1 MERNLIPDIGCNM
14 NSDLIPEKIR
24 NLRKSGE
31 NPSCSCCSM
40 EEYENFLIGE
50 YGAEKILEVKR
61 EEERY
66 KKWLENL
73 SDVEKIAILIAG
85 FCGIPK
91 DVLDKI

>member
-1 MERNLIPDIGCNM
+1 MMTEVIIGW
-14 NSDLIPEKIR
+14 DLTNESNK
-24 NLRKSGE
+24 
-31 NPSCSCCSM
+31 
-40 EEYENFLIGE
+40 
-50 YGAEKILEVKR
+50 